1 MTSSS
6 NILRSCLVT
15 VILIASVVGMSAQTP
30 PKRRVTP
37 LETPA
42 TVTQSINEARNDTAR
57 IMQARIAR
65 STHFHDEQGRT
76 VYVDTVTGEQWMD
89 STALLPVVRM
99 KYPLWDAASVSV
111 DIWDPLMRAFGQDYG
126 LIGFGA
132 EVSLHNRYKP
142 VFELGLG
149 MADHKP
155 SGNNYTYK
163 SPMSLFMRIGMNY
176 NFLYNSSPDYQF
188 YGGLRYGFSSF
199 RYSIANITVDV
210 PYWDEAAKFGIPS
223 QTSTVGWMEFV
234 LGLRVKLW
242 GPISAGWAFKYHS
255 ILHESKT
262 AYGKPWYI
270 PGYGSRSAS
279 VTGSFSVTYTFSL
292 SKLNKGGAGEVISSD
307 EQSSAAPSQ
316 ESEESVE

>member
-1 MTSSS
+1 MTSSR
-6 NILRSCLVT
+6 NIRIFLSAAVILLAAAVT
-15 VILIASVVGMSAQTP
+15 VSAQGQS
-30 PKRRVTP
+30 KRRVTP
-37 LETPA
+37 VETPA
-42 TVTQSINEARNDTAR
+42 TVTQTINEARNDTAR

-89 STALLPVVRM
+89 STALMPVVKM

-132 EVSLHNRYKP
+132 ELSLHNRYKP

-149 MADHKP
+149 QANHKP

-163 SPMSLFMRIGMNY
+163 SPMSVYMRIGMNY

-199 RYSIANITVDV
+199 RYSIDDITVDV
-210 PYWDEAAKFGIPS
+210 PYWGETAKFGIPS
-223 QTSTVGWMEFV
+223 QTSTVGWFELVF
-234 LGLRVKLW
+234 GLRVKLW

-255 ILHESKT
+255 ILHESKNT
-262 AYGKPWYI
+262 YGKPWYI

-292 SKLNKGGAGEVISSD
+292 SKLNKGGTDEVISLD
-307 EQSSAAPSQ
+307 EQPSAAAPETSG
-316 ESEESVE
+316 EAVE